1 MVSQELIANFAGKE
15 NMCRSHI
22 QMIVLCSVLHLL
34 VDGLCV
40 CCLYLMASLL
50 SVPHLV
56 GVFLTYNLLAFLTQ
70 PLMGLWADK
79 MERKHWMLLV
89 SVVLLTMAVLSTS
102 IVINLG
108 FSTWGAVVV
117 AVLLG
122 MGNSL
127 FHVWGGKQ
135 VVVKTGNDIRAL
147 GTFVSTGAFGLA
159 IGMVFFSW
167 SLLYVILLSVCFLS
181 TAYMHLDLRT
191 NAAIAVDKAV
201 DYHFS
206 KLFVAL
212 SLVVLMLVVML
223 RSLVGES
230 FTGGLS
236 KNSGFILLIGL
247 LSMLGKMAGGWLA
260 RSLGI
265 VRMLVLV
272 VLLTILCW
280 VFRSQGMMIILIGLF
295 AVNCTMPVTLY
306 LANVVLPQREGLAFG
321 LLAAALIPGYLLA
334 VFSL

>member
-1 MVSQELIANFAGKE
+1 MY
-15 NMCRSHI
+15 RSHL
-22 QMIVLCSVLHLL
+22 QMIILCSVLHLL

-50 SVPHLV
+50 SVAHLV
-56 GVFLTYNLLAFLTQ
+56 SVFLIYNILAFLTQ
-70 PLMGLWADK
+70 PLTGLWADK
-79 MERKHWMLLV
+79 VERKHWMLLI

-108 FSTWGAVVV
+108 FSTWGVVVV

-135 VVVKTGNDIRAL
+135 VVIKTGNDMRAL

-167 SLLYVILLSVCFLS
+167 PLLYVVLLSICFLS
-181 TAYMHLDLRT
+181 TAYMHLDLKAD
-191 NAAIAVDKAV
+191 AATAVEKVA

-206 KLFVAL
+206 KLFVIL
-212 SLVVLMLVVML
+212 SLVVLMSVVML
-223 RSLVGES
+223 RSLVGEL

-236 KNSGFILLIGL
+236 KSSGFILLIGL

-265 VRMLVLV
+265 VRMLVFV
-272 VLLTILCW
+272 VLLAVLCW
-280 VFRSQGMMIILIGLF
+280 VFRGQGTMIILIGLF

-321 LLAAALIPGYLLA
+321 LLAAALIPGYLFA
-334 VFSL
+334 VVSLW